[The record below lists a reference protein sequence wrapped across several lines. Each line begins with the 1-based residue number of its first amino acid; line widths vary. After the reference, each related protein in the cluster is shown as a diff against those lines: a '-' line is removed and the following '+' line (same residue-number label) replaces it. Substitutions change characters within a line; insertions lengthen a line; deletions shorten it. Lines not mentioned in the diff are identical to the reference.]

1 MGPFLEELCN
11 RPGEFESE
19 CLPVLKAIEDTG
31 AHSWKNFVIG
41 LGSLRVNDYLFLR
54 LLKTQGPIPGRTL

>member
-1 MGPFLEELCN
+1 MEELCN

-31 AHSWKNFVIG
+31 LHSWKNFVVID
-41 LGSLRVNDYLFLR
+41 LGSLRVNDYLF
-54 LLKTQGPIPGRTL
+54 